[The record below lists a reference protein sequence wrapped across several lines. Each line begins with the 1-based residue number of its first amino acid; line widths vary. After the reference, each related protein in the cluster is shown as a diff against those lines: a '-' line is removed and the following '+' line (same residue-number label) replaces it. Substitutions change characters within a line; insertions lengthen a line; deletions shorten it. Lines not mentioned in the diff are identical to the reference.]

1 MKRRPST
8 ALLRPL
14 RERLHRAPQFRGR
27 RQVVQLTWI
36 AIDVLAM
43 LAAAHL
49 VSDVLHR
56 PMTGAVWQAF
66 GIAVAVRI
74 AAFIRFGMYR
84 AALRYSGVHVLA
96 ITVTGIGLG
105 SAVGLAAGWIGG
117 NLGTLGLGRAFVLFE
132 ALVSMAL
139 CGGLRFAAGLVL
151 EPRWSEGAE
160 PVLIYGAGDLGEA
173 TLRNLGRHGSYRPVG
188 LLDDAPHKHGLTIHG
203 RRVLGGLAQLPAI
216 LERTHPT
223 AVFVAITDLRDETA
237 RTIAR
242 ACQAAGVYVYLVRSV
257 DASRGSL
264 RLRDL
269 RLEDLLPRPS
279 RKLDPEPV
287 RAMLAG
293 RTVLGTGRVV
303 RSALSCAVRPPPL
316 VPPNWC
322 CWTIANSISTR
333 SRPSSTA
340 AIRKCGPWPCSTICR
355 MPNVCRICCP
365 LIARIPSSMPLRT
378 STSPWSRP
386 TPTSRSSTTLV
397 VSPIFWPP
405 AIMSGRHGWS
415 TSARTRRCARP
426 MSWGRASGSVSFCC
440 RTGRCVGHA
449 ARQSVSPMSM
459 K

>member
-160 PVLIYGAGDLGEA
+160 PVLIYGAGDFGEA

-203 RRVLGGLAQLPAI
+203 PRVLGGLAQLPAI

-279 RKLDPEPV
+279 RKLDLGT
-287 RAMLAG
+287 RAGDACRTDGPGDRAG
-293 RTVLGTGRVV
+293 GSIGTELCRQTAAAGATELVLLDHSEFNLYQVEAELHCCHQEVRTV
-303 RSALSCAVRPPPL
+303 ALLDNLHDAQRL
-316 VPPNWC
+316 
-322 CWTIANSISTR
+322 
-333 SRPSSTA
+333 
-340 AIRKCGPWPCSTICR
+340 
-355 MPNVCRICCP
+355 
-365 LIARIPSSMPLRT
+365 
-378 STSPWSRP
+378 
-386 TPTSRSSTTLV
+386 
-397 VSPIFWPP
+397 
-405 AIMSGRHGWS
+405 
-415 TSARTRRCARP
+415 
-426 MSWGRASGSVSFCC
+426 
-440 RTGRCVGHA
+440 
-449 ARQSVSPMSM
+449 
-459 K
+459 

>member
-160 PVLIYGAGDLGEA
+160 PVLIYGAGDFGEA

-269 RLEDLLPRPS
+269 PLEDLLPRPS

-340 AIRKCGPWPCSTICR
+340 AIRKCGPWPCSTICT
-355 MPNVCRICCP
+355 MPNVCDGMKSCSNRRWANREDLVNVP
-365 LIARIPSSMPLRT
+365 LGTRECLQRAR
-378 STSPWSRP
+378 
-386 TPTSRSSTTLV
+386 
-397 VSPIFWPP
+397 
-405 AIMSGRHGWS
+405 
-415 TSARTRRCARP
+415 
-426 MSWGRASGSVSFCC
+426 
-440 RTGRCVGHA
+440 A
-449 ARQSVSPMSM
+449 AEGPKVR
-459 K
+459 